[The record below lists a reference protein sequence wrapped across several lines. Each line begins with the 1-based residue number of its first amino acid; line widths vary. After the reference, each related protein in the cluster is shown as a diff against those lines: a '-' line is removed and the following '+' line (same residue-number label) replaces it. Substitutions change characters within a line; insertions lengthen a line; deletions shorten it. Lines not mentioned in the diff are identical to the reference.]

1 MAKRSRAG
9 LSFSPEILRVISS
22 LALGMFLAA
31 LDQTVMSTAGA
42 TIASHFGELTG
53 QGWLLTSY
61 LLASLITT
69 PIYGRLSDGYGR
81 RLLFITALGIFTI
94 GSAIAALSPTFGIL
108 VAGRTVQGLGAGG
121 LFSLAFAVISDL
133 VPPRERARYILVFVV
148 VFGSSSLLGPIVG
161 GVIATQNS
169 ILGIVGWKWIFILNI
184 PIALYAMWRALR
196 FLHVKQELHR
206 ERFDWWGVIL
216 FSIFVLTLLLFTQN
230 SKSEAMHQWSV
241 YLLLLL
247 ALSFIGFLLV
257 ERFLGDKA
265 LIPLH
270 FFTNRLFTVTLTS
283 STVSGGAMLIGLVVV
298 PLSVQVV
305 QGKTPAI
312 AGAILLTMGFGN
324 LFGSGLAS
332 RSVAKTGQYR
342 WLATSGLT
350 AFAIGFAILFLN
362 ASLLA
367 IVPAVIVIGFGS
379 GLVTQFG
386 SVVAPH
392 ALGERHRGSGSAI
405 NTFARQFGGVL
416 GSGLS
421 LAVIFQLWRAHGDI
435 SASAV
440 STVSS
445 TLRNLSQLAREDFI
459 SATKPVYATTAI
471 ILLLAAILTRFIPNG
486 KFDSDAEDVES
497 NIQP

>member
-1 MAKRSRAG
+1 MAKRAG
-9 LSFSPEILRVISS
+9 NRGSFSPEVLRVLSS

-42 TIASHFGELTG
+42 TIASYFGQLSG
-53 QGWLLTSY
+53 QAWLLTSY

-81 RLLFITALGIFTI
+81 RPLFITALSVFIV
-94 GSAIAALSPTFGIL
+94 GSIIAAIAPTFGLL
-108 VAGRTVQGLGAGG
+108 VVGRMVQGLGAGG

-133 VPPRERARYILVFVV
+133 VPPRERSRYILVFVV
-148 VFGSSSLLGPIVG
+148 VFGSSSLFGPLVG

-169 ILGIVGWKWIFILNI
+169 ILGIVGWRWIFILNI
-184 PIALYAMWRALR
+184 PIALYAIFRAAR
-196 FLHVKQELHR
+196 SLHVKQELHR
-206 ERFDWWGVIL
+206 DRFDWWGVAL
-216 FSIFVLTLLLFTQN
+216 FSIFVLTLLLLSQN
-230 SKSEAMHQWSV
+230 LKSQAMHQWKM

-247 ALSFIGFLLV
+247 LISFIMFLLV
-257 ERFLGDKA
+257 ERAQGDTA

-270 FFTNRLFTVTLTS
+270 FFTNRLFTVTLIAS
-283 STVSGGAMLIGLVVV
+283 MVSGAAMLIGLVVV

-305 QGKTPAI
+305 QGETPAI
-312 AGAILLTMGFGN
+312 AGLILLTMGFGN

-342 WLATSGLT
+342 WLATSGLI
-350 AFAIGFAILFLN
+350 AFAIGFAILFMSPGL
-362 ASLLA
+362 
-367 IVPAVIVIGFGS
+367 PAVISAVSVMGFGS

-392 ALGERHRGSGSAI
+392 ALGARHRGSGSAI

-421 LAVIFQLWRAHGDI
+421 LATIFQLWKTRGDI
-435 SASAV
+435 SASSVTNAGA
-440 STVSS
+440 S
-445 TLRNLSQLAREDFI
+445 LRNLGRAARDNFI
-459 SATKPVYATTAI
+459 TSAKPVYLATALA
-471 ILLLAAILTRFIPNG
+471 LLLVASLTRLIPDE
-486 KFDSDAEDVES
+486 KFEHSETT
-497 NIQP
+497 PL

>member
-1 MAKRSRAG
+1 MEARGKSRT
-9 LSFSPEILRVISS
+9 SFDPAILRVISS

-42 TIASHFGELTG
+42 TIATHFGQLSG

-69 PIYGRLSDGYGR
+69 PIYGRLSDGFGR
-81 RLLFITALGIFTI
+81 RPLFVSALAIFI
-94 GSAIAALSPTFGIL
+94 VGSTLAALAPSFGLL

-148 VFGSSSLLGPIVG
+148 VFGSSSLLGPLIG

-169 ILGIVGWKWIFILNI
+169 ILGIVGWRWIFILNI
-184 PIALYAMWRALR
+184 PIALYAIVRALR
-196 FLHVKQELHR
+196 FLRVKQILHR
-206 ERFDWWGVIL
+206 DRFDWWGVLL
-216 FSIFVLTLLLFTQN
+216 FSIFVLTLLLLSQN
-230 SKSEAMHQWSV
+230 LKSQNMHHWRP
-241 YLLLLL
+241 YLGLLLMG
-247 ALSFIGFLLV
+247 SFILFFFI
-257 ERFLGDKA
+257 ERALGEAA

-270 FFTNRLFTVTLTS
+270 FFANRLFTVTLTAS
-283 STVSGGAMLIGLVVV
+283 MVSGAAMLIGLLVV

-305 QGKTPAI
+305 QGESPAV

-324 LFGSGLAS
+324 LIGSGLAS
-332 RSVAKTGQYR
+332 RSVAKTGRYR
-342 WLATSGLT
+342 WLATLGLIS
-350 AFAIGFAILFLN
+350 FALGFIILIFSAGL
-362 ASLLA
+362 
-367 IVPAVIVIGFGS
+367 PAVIAAVIVMGFGS

-421 LAVIFQLWRAHGDI
+421 LATIFQLWKNHGDI
-435 SASAV
+435 SASNL
-440 STVSS
+440 SS
-445 TLRNLSQLAREDFI
+445 ATTSLRNLSHIARQNFI
-459 SATKPVYATTAI
+459 SSAKPVYIVTAVV
-471 ILLLAAILTRFIPNG
+471 LLLTAGLSRFISDE
-486 KFDSDAEDVES
+486 KFEHAES
-497 NIQP
+497 PAS

>member
-1 MAKRSRAG
+1 MAKSARQKV
-9 LSFSPEILRVISS
+9 SFDPAVLRVLSS

-42 TIASHFGELTG
+42 TIATHFGELSG

-69 PIYGRLSDGYGR
+69 PIYGRLSDGFGR
-81 RLLFITALGIFTI
+81 RSLFITALTIFI
-94 GSAIAALSPTFGIL
+94 VGSSASAIAPTFGLL
-108 VAGRTVQGLGAGG
+108 VIGRTVQGLGAGG

-169 ILGIVGWKWIFILNI
+169 ILGIAGWRWIFLLNI
-184 PIALYAMWRALR
+184 PIALYAIVRALR

-206 ERFDWWGVIL
+206 DRFDWWGVLL
-216 FSIFVLTLLLFTQN
+216 FSIFVLTLLLLSQN
-230 SKSEAMHQWSV
+230 LKSLAMHQWRP
-241 YLLLLL
+241 YLLALLL
-247 ALSFIGFLLV
+247 ASLLLFLVV
-257 ERFLGDKA
+257 ERSLGETA

-270 FFTNRLFTVTLTS
+270 FFANRLFTVTLIAS
-283 STVSGGAMLIGLVVV
+283 MVSGAAMLIGLVVV

-305 QGKTPAI
+305 QGQTPAI
-312 AGAILLTMGFGN
+312 AGAILLTMGVGN

-332 RSVAKTGQYR
+332 RSVAKTGHYK
-342 WLATSGLT
+342 WLATLGLL
-350 AFAIGFAILFLN
+350 AFALGFAILVFN
-362 ASLLA
+362 AGL
-367 IVPAVIVIGFGS
+367 PAVISAVVVMGFGS

-421 LAVIFQLWRAHGDI
+421 LATIFQLWKAHGDI
-435 SASAV
+435 SATTLTNAGTS
-440 STVSS
+440 
-445 TLRNLSQLAREDFI
+445 LRNLSQIARQNFVT
-459 SATKPVYATTAI
+459 SAKPVYATTALV
-471 ILLLAAILTRFIPNG
+471 LLLAALLTRLIPDE
-486 KFDSDAEDVES
+486 KFEHARELP
-497 NIQP
+497 Q

>member
-1 MAKRSRAG
+1 MAKRTRTPG
-9 LSFSPEILRVISS
+9 SFSPEILRVLSS

-42 TIASHFGELTG
+42 TIATHFGQLSG

-81 RLLFITALGIFTI
+81 KPLFITALTIFI
-94 GSAIAALSPTFGIL
+94 LGSMLAAVAPTFGVL
-108 VAGRTVQGLGAGG
+108 VIARTVQGLGAGG

-169 ILGIVGWKWIFILNI
+169 ILGIVGWRWIFILNV
-184 PIALYAMWRALR
+184 PIALYAILRAAR
-196 FLHVKQELHR
+196 FLHVKQKLHKD
-206 ERFDWWGVIL
+206 RFDWWGVLL
-216 FSIFVLTLLLFTQN
+216 FSISVLTLLLLIQN
-230 SKSEAMHQWSV
+230 LNSVAMRPWRIFLVISIV
-241 YLLLLL
+241 
-247 ALSFIGFLLV
+247 ASFAAFIFV
-257 ERFLGDKA
+257 ERSLGDAA
-265 LIPLH
+265 LTPIH
-270 FFTNRLFTVTLTS
+270 FFTNRLFTVTLVA
-283 STVSGGAMLIGLVVV
+283 STVSGAAMLIALVVI

-305 QGKTPAI
+305 QSKTPAI
-312 AGAILLTMGFGN
+312 AGLILLTMGFGN

-332 RSVAKTGQYR
+332 RSVAKTGRYR
-342 WLATSGLT
+342 WLSTLGLS
-350 AFAIGFAILFLN
+350 AFAVGFAILF
-362 ASLLA
+362 ASSGLTS
-367 IVPAVIVIGFGS
+367 IVVSVIIIGFGS

-421 LAVIFQLWRAHGDI
+421 LATIFQLWTIRGGVSVTTVTHAG
-435 SASAV
+435 SA
-440 STVSS
+440 
-445 TLRNLSQLAREDFI
+445 LRNLSQLARHDFI
-459 SATKPVYATTAI
+459 SAAKPVYLTTAL
-471 ILLLAAILTRFIPNG
+471 ILLAVAALTRLIPDE
-486 KFDSDAEDVES
+486 KFEHAEAS
-497 NIQP
+497 PL

>member
-1 MAKRSRAG
+1 MAKGRKKV
-9 LSFSPEILRVISS
+9 SFDPAVLRVLSS

-42 TIASHFGELTG
+42 TIATYFGQLSG

-69 PIYGRLSDGYGR
+69 PIYGRLSDGFGR
-81 RLLFITALGIFTI
+81 RPLFVSALAIFVA
-94 GSAIAALSPTFGIL
+94 GSTFAALAPTFGLL
-108 VAGRTVQGLGAGG
+108 VVGRTVQGLGAGG

-148 VFGSSSLLGPIVG
+148 VFGSSSLLGPLVG

-169 ILGIVGWKWIFILNI
+169 ILGVVGWRWIFILNI
-184 PIALYAMWRALR
+184 PIALYAIVRALR
-196 FLHVKQELHR
+196 FLRVKQELHR
-206 ERFDWWGVIL
+206 DRFDWWGVML
-216 FSIFVLTLLLFTQN
+216 FSIFVLTLLLLSQN
-230 SKSEAMHQWSV
+230 LKSQTMHHWRL
-241 YLLLLL
+241 YLLVLMF
-247 ALSFIGFLLV
+247 ASFFLFLVV
-257 ERFLGDKA
+257 ERSLNDRA

-270 FFTNRLFTVTLTS
+270 FFTNRLFTVTLTAS
-283 STVSGGAMLIGLVVV
+283 MVSGAAMLIGLVVV

-305 QGKTPAI
+305 QGQSPAI

-324 LFGSGLAS
+324 LIGSGLAS
-332 RSVAKTGQYR
+332 RSVAKTGRYR
-342 WLATSGLT
+342 WLASLGLF
-350 AFAIGFAILFLN
+350 AFAAGFAILVFN
-362 ASLLA
+362 AGL
-367 IVPAVIVIGFGS
+367 PAVIVAVTIMGFGS

-421 LAVIFQLWRAHGDI
+421 LATIFQLWKTHGDI
-435 SASAV
+435 STSTLTSAAT
-440 STVSS
+440 S
-445 TLRNLSQLAREDFI
+445 LRNLSQIARHDFVT
-459 SATKPVYATTAI
+459 SAKPVYATTVI
-471 ILLLAAILTRFIPNG
+471 VLLVAALLTRLIPDE
-486 KFDSDAEDVES
+486 KFEHAEAV
-497 NIQP
+497 PH

>member
-1 MAKRSRAG
+1 MAKRSRTRV
-9 LSFSPEILRVISS
+9 SFSPEILRVLSS

-42 TIASHFGELTG
+42 TIATHFGQLSG

-81 RLLFITALGIFTI
+81 RPLF
-94 GSAIAALSPTFGIL
+94 IAALTIFIIGSMIAAFAPTFGIL
-108 VAGRTVQGLGAGG
+108 VIARTVQGLGAGG

-169 ILGIVGWKWIFILNI
+169 ILGIVGWRWIFILNI
-184 PIALYAMWRALR
+184 PVAMYAIFRAAR
-196 FLHVKQELHR
+196 FLHAKQHLHKD
-206 ERFDWWGVIL
+206 RFDWWGVLL
-216 FSIFVLTLLLFTQN
+216 FSVFVLTLLLLSQN
-230 SKSEAMHQWSV
+230 LNSAAMRPWRI
-241 YLLLLL
+241 YLLLLII
-247 ALSFIGFLLV
+247 ASFVMFILV
-257 ERFLGDKA
+257 ERSLGDSA
-265 LIPLH
+265 LTPIH
-270 FFTNRLFTVTLTS
+270 FFRNRLFALTLVA
-283 STVSGGAMLIGLVVV
+283 STVSGAAMLIALVVI

-305 QGKTPAI
+305 QSKTPAI
-312 AGAILLTMGFGN
+312 AGLILLTMGFGN

-332 RSVAKTGQYR
+332 RSVAKTGRYR
-342 WLATSGLT
+342 WLSTLGLF
-350 AFAIGFAILFLN
+350 AFALGFAILFLN
-362 ASLLA
+362 SGLFA
-367 IVPAVIVIGFGS
+367 IVVAVVVIGFGS

-421 LAVIFQLWRAHGDI
+421 LATIFQLWKNRGVI
-435 SASAV
+435 SV
-440 STVSS
+440 STVTNAGAS
-445 TLRNLSQLAREDFI
+445 LRNLGQLARHDFV
-459 SATKPVYATTAI
+459 SAAKPVYLITALV
-471 ILLLAAILTRFIPNG
+471 LLIAAALTRLIPDE
-486 KFDSDAEDVES
+486 KFEHAEVS
-497 NIQP
+497 PL

>member
-1 MAKRSRAG
+1 MPKSKRKKV
-9 LSFSPEILRVISS
+9 SFSPEVLRVLSS

-42 TIASHFGELTG
+42 TIAAHFGQLSG

-81 RLLFITALGIFTI
+81 RPLFVAALGIFIAGSTI
-94 GSAIAALSPTFGIL
+94 AAIAPTFGLL

-169 ILGIVGWKWIFILNI
+169 ILGIVGWRWIFILNI
-184 PIALYAMWRALR
+184 PIALYAIFRAMR
-196 FLHVKQELHR
+196 YLHVKQELHR
-206 ERFDWWGVIL
+206 GRFDWWGVLL
-216 FSIFVLTLLLFTQN
+216 FSTFVVTLLLLSQN
-230 SKSEAMHQWSV
+230 IKSQTMHQWRM
-241 YLLLLL
+241 YLLVLLFASL
-247 ALSFIGFLLV
+247 LSFFFV
-257 ERFLGDKA
+257 ERVQGDRA

-270 FFTNRLFTVTLTS
+270 FFTNRLFTVTLTAS
-283 STVSGGAMLIGLVVV
+283 MVSGAAMLIGLVVV

-305 QGKTPAI
+305 QGETPAI
-312 AGAILLTMGFGN
+312 AGMILLTMGFGN

-332 RSVAKTGQYR
+332 RSVAKTGHYR
-342 WLATSGLT
+342 WLATLGLF
-350 AFAIGFAILFLN
+350 AFAIGFAILFFNSGL
-362 ASLLA
+362 
-367 IVPAVIVIGFGS
+367 PAVICAVIVMGFGS

-421 LAVIFQLWRAHGDI
+421 LATIFQLWKTRGDV
-435 SASAV
+435 SASSVTNAGA
-440 STVSS
+440 S
-445 TLRNLSQLAREDFI
+445 LRNLSHLARESFI
-459 SATKPVYATTAI
+459 TSARPVYATTVVV
-471 ILLLAAILTRFIPNG
+471 LLLATVLTRLIPDE
-486 KFDSDAEDVES
+486 KFEHEEILS
-497 NIQP
+497 I

>member
-1 MAKRSRAG
+1 M
-9 LSFSPEILRVISS
+9 LSS

-42 TIASHFGELTG
+42 TIATHFGQLSG

-81 RLLFITALGIFTI
+81 RPLFVAALAIFIVGSTI
-94 GSAIAALSPTFGIL
+94 AAIAPTFGLL
-108 VAGRTVQGLGAGG
+108 VVGRTVQGLGAGG

-169 ILGIVGWKWIFILNI
+169 ILGIVGWRWIFILNI
-184 PIALYAMWRALR
+184 PIALYAIVRALR

-206 ERFDWWGVIL
+206 ARFDWWGVLL
-216 FSIFVLTLLLFTQN
+216 FSIFVLTLLLLSQN
-230 SKSEAMHQWSV
+230 LKSQTMHQWRM
-241 YLLLLL
+241 YLFVLLF
-247 ALSFIGFLLV
+247 ASFLSFLFV
-257 ERFLGDKA
+257 ERAQVDRA

-270 FFTNRLFTVTLTS
+270 FFTNRLFTVTLMA
-283 STVSGGAMLIGLVVV
+283 STVSGAAMLIGLVVV

-305 QGKTPAI
+305 QGETPAI
-312 AGAILLTMGFGN
+312 AGLILLSMGFGN

-332 RSVAKTGQYR
+332 RSVAKTGHYR
-342 WLATSGLT
+342 WLATLGLF
-350 AFAIGFAILFLN
+350 AFALGFAILFFSAGL
-362 ASLLA
+362 
-367 IVPAVIVIGFGS
+367 PAVISAVIVMGFGS

-421 LAVIFQLWRAHGDI
+421 LATIFQLWKTHGDI
-435 SASAV
+435 SAS
-440 STVSS
+440 
-445 TLRNLSQLAREDFI
+445 TLTNTGASLRHLSHIARENFI
-459 SATKPVYATTAI
+459 TSTKPVYAVTTSV
-471 ILLLAAILTRFIPNG
+471 LLLATLLSRLIPDE
-486 KFDSDAEDVES
+486 KFEHTQTSS
-497 NIQP
+497 L

>member
-1 MAKRSRAG
+1 MARRERRQG
-9 LSFSPEILRVISS
+9 SFSPEVIRVLSS

-42 TIASHFGELTG
+42 TIATHFGQLSG
-53 QGWLLTSY
+53 QGWLLTTY

-81 RLLFITALGIFTI
+81 RPLFVTALVIFVV
-94 GSAIAALSPTFGIL
+94 GSAIAASAPSFGLL
-108 VAGRTVQGLGAGG
+108 VVGRTVQGLGAGG

-148 VFGSSSLLGPIVG
+148 VFGSSSLFGPIVG

-169 ILGIVGWKWIFILNI
+169 ILGIVGWRWIFILNI
-184 PIALYAMWRALR
+184 PIALYAILRAMR
-196 FLHVKQELHR
+196 HLHVKQELHKG
-206 ERFDWWGVIL
+206 RFDWWGVLL
-216 FSIFVLTLLLFTQN
+216 FSIFVLSLLLLSQN
-230 SKSEAMHQWSV
+230 VTSEAMHQWKI
-241 YLLLLL
+241 YLLILLL
-247 ALSFIGFLLV
+247 ATFVLFLLV
-257 ERFLGDKA
+257 ERVQGDRA

-270 FFTNRLFTVTLTS
+270 FFSNRLFTVTLS
-283 STVSGGAMLIGLVVV
+283 ASMVSGAAMLIGLVVV

-305 QGKTPAI
+305 QGESPAI
-312 AGAILLTMGFGN
+312 AGLILLAMGFGN

-332 RSVAKTGQYR
+332 RSVAKTGHYR
-342 WLATSGLT
+342 WLATLGLL
-350 AFAIGFAILFLN
+350 AFASGFGILFFSAGL
-362 ASLLA
+362 
-367 IVPAVIVIGFGS
+367 PAVICAVIVMGFGS

-421 LAVIFQLWRAHGDI
+421 LATIFQLWKSRGDI
-435 SASAV
+435 SAS
-440 STVSS
+440 TVTDAGAS
-445 TLRNLSQLAREDFI
+445 LRNLSHLAREDFTA
-459 SATKPVYATTAI
+459 SARPVYVVAAFA
-471 ILLLAAILTRFIPNG
+471 LLFVAALTRLIPDE
-486 KFDSDAEDVES
+486 KFEHAEIS
-497 NIQP
+497 SL

>member
-1 MAKRSRAG
+1 
-9 LSFSPEILRVISS
+9 
-22 LALGMFLAA
+22 MFLAA

-42 TIASHFGELTG
+42 TIATHFAQLSG

-81 RLLFITALGIFTI
+81 RPLFIVALTIFII
-94 GSAIAALSPTFGIL
+94 GSTIAAFAPTFSIL
-108 VAGRTVQGLGAGG
+108 VIARTVQGLGAGG

-169 ILGIVGWKWIFILNI
+169 ILGIVGWRWIFILNI
-184 PIALYAMWRALR
+184 PVAIYAILRAAR
-196 FLHVKQELHR
+196 FLHVKQHLHKD
-206 ERFDWWGVIL
+206 RFDWGGVLL
-216 FSIFVLTLLLFTQN
+216 FSVFVLTLLLLSQN
-230 SKSEAMHQWSV
+230 LNSAAMRPWRI
-241 YLLLLL
+241 YLVILIV
-247 ALSFIGFLLV
+247 ASFVMFIFI
-257 ERFLGDKA
+257 ERSLGDTA
-265 LIPLH
+265 LTPIH
-270 FFTNRLFTVTLTS
+270 FFRNRLFTLTLVA
-283 STVSGGAMLIGLVVV
+283 STVSGAAMLIALVVI

-305 QGKTPAI
+305 HSKTPAI
-312 AGAILLTMGFGN
+312 AGLILLTMGFGN

-332 RSVAKTGQYR
+332 RSVAKTGRYR
-342 WLATSGLT
+342 WLSTLGLLT
-350 AFAIGFAILFLN
+350 FALGFAILFANSGLF
-362 ASLLA
+362 A
-367 IVPAVIVIGFGS
+367 IVVAVVVIGFGA

-421 LAVIFQLWRAHGDI
+421 LATIFQLWKNRGAI
-435 SASAV
+435 S
-440 STVSS
+440 VSS
-445 TLRNLSQLAREDFI
+445 ITNSGASLRNLGQLARHDFI
-459 SATKPVYATTAI
+459 DAAKPVYLITAM
-471 ILLLAAILTRFIPNG
+471 LLLIAAALTRLIPDE
-486 KFDSDAEDVES
+486 KFEHTEVS
-497 NIQP
+497 PL

>member
-1 MAKRSRAG
+1 MAKREGKRV
-9 LSFSPEILRVISS
+9 SFSPEVLRVLSS

-31 LDQTVMSTAGA
+31 LDQTVMSTASA
-42 TIASHFGELTG
+42 TIATHFGQLSG

-81 RLLFITALGIFTI
+81 RPLFIAALGIFIVGSTI
-94 GSAIAALSPTFGIL
+94 AAIAPTFGLL
-108 VAGRTVQGLGAGG
+108 VVGRTVQGLGAGG

-148 VFGSSSLLGPIVG
+148 IFGSSSIFGPIIG

-169 ILGIVGWKWIFILNI
+169 ILGIVGWRWIFILNI
-184 PIALYAMWRALR
+184 PIALYAILRAVR

-206 ERFDWWGVIL
+206 GRFDWWGVML
-216 FSIFVLTLLLFTQN
+216 FSVFVLTLLLLSQN
-230 SKSEAMHQWSV
+230 MKSQAMQQWRM
-241 YLLLLL
+241 YLLVLLF
-247 ALSFIGFLLV
+247 ASFLSFLFV
-257 ERFLGDKA
+257 ERAQGDRA

-270 FFTNRLFTVTLTS
+270 FFTNRLFTVTLS
-283 STVSGGAMLIGLVVV
+283 ASMVSGAAMLIGLVVV

-305 QGKTPAI
+305 QGETPAI
-312 AGAILLTMGFGN
+312 AGLILLTMGFGN
-324 LFGSGLAS
+324 LLGSGLAS
-332 RSVAKTGQYR
+332 RSVARTGRYR
-342 WLATSGLT
+342 WLATLGLFT
-350 AFAIGFAILFLN
+350 FAIGFATLFFDAGLP
-362 ASLLA
+362 AVIS
-367 IVPAVIVIGFGS
+367 AVIVIGFGS

-421 LAVIFQLWRAHGDI
+421 LATIFLLWKSRGDI
-435 SASAV
+435 SAS
-440 STVSS
+440 TVTNAGAS
-445 TLRNLSQLAREDFI
+445 LRNLSQVVREDFI
-459 SATKPVYATTAI
+459 TSTKPVYAATAI
-471 ILLLAAILTRFIPNG
+471 VLFLAAFLTRLIPNE
-486 KFDSDAEDVES
+486 KFEYTETSLL
-497 NIQP
+497 

>member
-1 MAKRSRAG
+1 MAKRTRTSG
-9 LSFSPEILRVISS
+9 SFSPEILRVLSS

-42 TIASHFGELTG
+42 TIATHFGQLSG

-81 RLLFITALGIFTI
+81 RPLFIAALTIFI
-94 GSAIAALSPTFGIL
+94 LGSTLAALSPTFGVL
-108 VAGRTVQGLGAGG
+108 VIARTVQGLGAGG

-169 ILGIVGWKWIFILNI
+169 ILGIVGWRWIFILNI
-184 PIALYAMWRALR
+184 PIALYAIFRAAR
-196 FLHVKQELHR
+196 FLHVKQQLHKD
-206 ERFDWWGVIL
+206 RFDWWGVLL
-216 FSIFVLTLLLFTQN
+216 FSVFVLTLLLLIQN
-230 SKSEAMHQWSV
+230 LNSATMRTWRIFLVIVIVSSFAM
-241 YLLLLL
+241 
-247 ALSFIGFLLV
+247 FIYV
-257 ERFLGDKA
+257 ERSLGDAA
-265 LIPLH
+265 LTPIH
-270 FFTNRLFTVTLTS
+270 FFKNRLFSVTLVA
-283 STVSGGAMLIGLVVV
+283 STVSGAAMLIALVVI

-305 QGKTPAI
+305 QSKTPAI
-312 AGAILLTMGFGN
+312 AGLILLTMGFGN

-332 RSVAKTGQYR
+332 RSVAKTGRYR
-342 WLATSGLT
+342 WLSTLGLS
-350 AFAIGFAILFLN
+350 AFAVGFAILFAGSDLT
-362 ASLLA
+362 S
-367 IVPAVIVIGFGS
+367 IVVSVIIIGFGS

-421 LAVIFQLWRAHGDI
+421 LATIFQLWRTRDGVSVTSVTNSG
-435 SASAV
+435 SA
-440 STVSS
+440 
-445 TLRNLSQLAREDFI
+445 LRNLSQLARHDFV
-459 SATKPVYATTAI
+459 SAAKPVYLTTAV
-471 ILLLAAILTRFIPNG
+471 ILLVAAALTRLIPDE
-486 KFDSDAEDVES
+486 KFEHAEDS
-497 NIQP
+497 SL

>member
-1 MAKRSRAG
+1 MAKRERKKV
-9 LSFSPEILRVISS
+9 SFSPEVIRVLSS

-42 TIASHFGELTG
+42 TIATHFGQLSG
-53 QGWLLTSY
+53 QGWLLTTY

-81 RLLFITALGIFTI
+81 RPLFVAALSIFII
-94 GSAIAALSPTFGIL
+94 GSAIAALAPTFGIL
-108 VAGRTVQGLGAGG
+108 VVGRTVQGLGAGG

-148 VFGSSSLLGPIVG
+148 VFGSSSLFGPIVG

-169 ILGIVGWKWIFILNI
+169 ILGIAGWRWIFILNI
-184 PIALYAMWRALR
+184 PIALYAIVRALR

-206 ERFDWWGVIL
+206 DRFDWWGVLL
-216 FSIFVLTLLLFTQN
+216 FSVFVLSLLLLSQN
-230 SKSEAMHQWSV
+230 IKSQAMNQWKI
-241 YLLLLL
+241 YLLLVLL
-247 ALSFIGFLLV
+247 ASLVSFLLV
-257 ERFLGDKA
+257 ERAQGDRA

-270 FFTNRLFTVTLTS
+270 FFANRLFTVTLS
-283 STVSGGAMLIGLVVV
+283 ASMVSGAAMLIGLVVV

-305 QGKTPAI
+305 QGETPAI
-312 AGAILLTMGFGN
+312 AGLILLTMGFGN

-332 RSVAKTGQYR
+332 RSVAKTGRYR
-342 WLATSGLT
+342 WLATLGLF
-350 AFAIGFAILFLN
+350 AFAVGFAILFL
-362 ASLLA
+362 SPGL
-367 IVPAVIVIGFGS
+367 PAVICAVVVMGFGS

-421 LAVIFQLWRAHGDI
+421 LATIFQLWKLRGDI
-435 SASAV
+435 SV
-440 STVSS
+440 STVSNASS
-445 TLRNLSQLAREDFI
+445 TLRNLSHISRENFVSAAR
-459 SATKPVYATTAI
+459 PVYVVTTAV
-471 ILLLAAILTRFIPNG
+471 LLLAAALTRLIPDE
-486 KFDSDAEDVES
+486 KFEHAEIS
-497 NIQP
+497 SL

>member
-1 MAKRSRAG
+1 M
-9 LSFSPEILRVISS
+9 LSS

-42 TIASHFGELTG
+42 TVATHFGQLSG
-53 QGWLLTSY
+53 QAWLLTSY

-81 RLLFITALGIFTI
+81 RKLFIAALGIFII
-94 GSAIAALSPTFGIL
+94 GSTIAAIAPTFGFL

-121 LFSLAFAVISDL
+121 LFSLAFAVISDIL
-133 VPPRERARYILVFVV
+133 PPRERARYILVFVI
-148 VFGSSSLLGPIVG
+148 VFGSSSIFGPIVG

-169 ILGIVGWKWIFILNI
+169 IFGIAGWRWIFILNI
-184 PIALYAMWRALR
+184 PIALYAILRAVR
-196 FLHVKQELHR
+196 YLHVKQKLHR
-206 ERFDWWGVIL
+206 DRFDWWGVSL
-216 FSIFVLTLLLFTQN
+216 FSVFVLTLLLISQN
-230 SKSEAMHQWSV
+230 TNSHALHQWRI

-247 ALSFIGFLLV
+247 ILSFVSFLLV
-257 ERFLGDKA
+257 ERSQGDAA
-265 LIPLH
+265 LMPLH
-270 FFTNRLFTVTLTS
+270 FFTNRLFTVTLIA
-283 STVSGGAMLIGLVVV
+283 STVSGAAMLIGLVVI

-312 AGAILLTMGFGN
+312 AGLILLTMGFGN

-332 RSVAKTGQYR
+332 RSVAKTGHYR
-342 WLATSGLT
+342 WLATMGLIAFAVGFTTLFFNSGL
-350 AFAIGFAILFLN
+350 
-362 ASLLA
+362 S
-367 IVPAVIVIGFGS
+367 AVIASVVVMGFGS

-421 LAVIFQLWRAHGDI
+421 LATIFQLWKTRGSI
-435 SASAV
+435 SASTLTHAGA
-440 STVSS
+440 S
-445 TLRNLSQLAREDFI
+445 LRNLSQLARENFMS
-459 SATKPVYATTAI
+459 SAKPVYAATAV
-471 ILLLAAILTRFIPNG
+471 ILVIAALVTRLIPNG
-486 KFDSDAEDVES
+486 KFEHSTESAE
-497 NIQP
+497 

>member
-1 MAKRSRAG
+1 MAKRSGTRV
-9 LSFSPEILRVISS
+9 SFSPEILRVLSS

-42 TIASHFGELTG
+42 TIATHFGQLSG

-81 RLLFITALGIFTI
+81 RPLF
-94 GSAIAALSPTFGIL
+94 IAALTIFIVGSTVAAVAPTFGVL
-108 VAGRTVQGLGAGG
+108 VIARTVQGLGAGG

-169 ILGIVGWKWIFILNI
+169 ILGIVGWRWIFILNV
-184 PIALYAMWRALR
+184 PIALYAIFRATR
-196 FLHVKQELHR
+196 FLHVKQQLHKD
-206 ERFDWWGVIL
+206 RFDWWGVLL
-216 FSIFVLTLLLFTQN
+216 FSIFVL
-230 SKSEAMHQWSV
+230 A
-241 YLLLLL
+241 LLLLIQNL
-247 ALSFIGFLLV
+247 NSVTLRPWRISLVLLIIVSFVMFIFV
-257 ERFLGDKA
+257 ERSLGERA
-265 LIPLH
+265 LAPIH
-270 FFTNRLFTVTLTS
+270 FFGNRLFAVTLLA
-283 STVSGGAMLIGLVVV
+283 STVSGAAMLIALVVI

-305 QGKTPAI
+305 QSKTPTI
-312 AGAILLTMGFGN
+312 AGLILLTMGFGN

-332 RSVAKTGQYR
+332 RSVAKTGRYR
-342 WLATSGLT
+342 WLSTLGLL
-350 AFAIGFAILFLN
+350 AFAVGFAILFSGSGLTTI
-362 ASLLA
+362 
-367 IVPAVIVIGFGS
+367 IVSVIVIGFGS

-421 LAVIFQLWRAHGDI
+421 LATIFQLWKIRGG
-435 SASAV
+435 ASV
-440 STVSS
+440 STVTNSGKA
-445 TLRNLSQLAREDFI
+445 LRNLSQLARYDFV
-459 SATKPVYATTAI
+459 SAAKPVYLTTAV
-471 ILLLAAILTRFIPNG
+471 ILLLAAALTRLIPDE
-486 KFDSDAEDVES
+486 KFEHAEVS
-497 NIQP
+497 PL

>member
-1 MAKRSRAG
+1 MEKNPRERVK
-9 LSFSPEILRVISS
+9 LSPEVLRILSS

-42 TIASHFGELTG
+42 TIATHFGQLSG

-81 RLLFITALGIFTI
+81 RPLFIAALGIFII
-94 GSAIAALSPTFGIL
+94 GSTIAAIAPNFETL
-108 VAGRTVQGLGAGG
+108 VIGRTVQGLGAGG
-121 LFSLAFAVISDL
+121 LFSLAFAVISDV

-169 ILGIVGWKWIFILNI
+169 ILGIVGWRWIFILNI
-184 PIALYAMWRALR
+184 PIALYAIFRALR
-196 FLHVKQELHR
+196 FLHVKQHLHR
-206 ERFDWWGVIL
+206 DRFDWWGVSL
-216 FSIFVLTLLLFTQN
+216 FSIFVLTLLLISQN
-230 SKSEAMHQWSV
+230 SNSHTMHHWRI
-241 YLLLLL
+241 YFIILLI
-247 ALSFIGFLLV
+247 ASFLSFYFV
-257 ERFLGDKA
+257 ERAQGNTA

-270 FFTNRLFTVTLTS
+270 FFTNRLFTITLTA
-283 STVSGGAMLIGLVVV
+283 STVSGAAMLIGLVVV

-305 QGKTPAI
+305 QGETPAI
-312 AGAILLTMGFGN
+312 AGLILLTMGFGN

-332 RSVAKTGQYR
+332 RSVAKTGHYR
-342 WLATSGLT
+342 WLATLGLI
-350 AFAIGFAILFLN
+350 AFAVGFAILYFGAGLV
-362 ASLLA
+362 A
-367 IVPAVIVIGFGS
+367 IIPSVIVIGFGS

-421 LAVIFQLWRAHGDI
+421 LATIFQLWKIHGEI
-435 SASAV
+435 SISSA
-440 STVSS
+440 TNAGSS
-445 TLRNLSQLAREDFI
+445 LRNLSHIARENFI
-459 SATKPVYATTAI
+459 HAAKPVYLVTAMVLLIVAT
-471 ILLLAAILTRFIPNG
+471 LTRLIPNE
-486 KFDSDAEDVES
+486 KFEHAEILD
-497 NIQP
+497 P

>member
-1 MAKRSRAG
+1 MAKRERKRIG
-9 LSFSPEILRVISS
+9 FSPEVLRVLSS

-42 TIASHFGELTG
+42 TIATHFGQLSG

-81 RLLFITALGIFTI
+81 RPLFVAALGIFI
-94 GSAIAALSPTFGIL
+94 VGSMIAAIAPTFGLL

-148 VFGSSSLLGPIVG
+148 VFGSSSLFGPIVG

-169 ILGIVGWKWIFILNI
+169 ILGIVGWRWIFILNI
-184 PIALYAMWRALR
+184 PIALYAILRAVR

-206 ERFDWWGVIL
+206 GRFDWWGVLL
-216 FSIFVLTLLLFTQN
+216 FSVFVVTLLLLSQN
-230 SKSEAMHQWSV
+230 IKSQAMHQWRV
-241 YLLLLL
+241 YLFVLLL
-247 ALSFIGFLLV
+247 ASFLSFLLI
-257 ERFLGDKA
+257 ERTQGDRA

-270 FFTNRLFTVTLTS
+270 FFTNRLFTVTLTAS
-283 STVSGGAMLIGLVVV
+283 MVSGAAMLIGLVVV

-305 QGKTPAI
+305 QGETPAI
-312 AGAILLTMGFGN
+312 AGLILLTMGFGN

-332 RSVAKTGQYR
+332 RSVAKTGHYR
-342 WLATSGLT
+342 WLATLGLF
-350 AFAIGFAILFLN
+350 AFAIGFAILFLS
-362 ASLLA
+362 AGLPA
-367 IVPAVIVIGFGS
+367 IICAVIVMGFGS

-421 LAVIFQLWRAHGDI
+421 LATIFQLWKTRGSI
-435 SASAV
+435 SAS
-440 STVSS
+440 TVTNAGTS
-445 TLRNLSQLAREDFI
+445 LRNLSHLARENFI
-459 SATKPVYATTAI
+459 TSAKPVYIVTAAV
-471 ILLLAAILTRFIPNG
+471 LVLVAFLTRFIPDE
-486 KFDSDAEDVES
+486 KFEHAEIPS
-497 NIQP
+497 L

>member
-1 MAKRSRAG
+1 MPRSEKKRVP
-9 LSFSPEILRVISS
+9 LSPEILRVLSS

-42 TIASHFGELTG
+42 TVATHFNQLSG

-69 PIYGRLSDGYGR
+69 PVYGRLSDGYGR
-81 RLLFITALGIFTI
+81 RPLFIAALGIFTV
-94 GSAIAALSPTFGIL
+94 GSTVAAFAPTFDLLLI
-108 VAGRTVQGLGAGG
+108 GRTVQGLGAGG

-148 VFGSSSLLGPIVG
+148 VFGSSSLLGPVIG
-161 GVIATQNS
+161 GIIATQNS
-169 ILGIVGWKWIFILNI
+169 ILGIVGWRWIFILNI
-184 PIALYAMWRALR
+184 PVAAYAIFRALR
-196 FLHVKQELHR
+196 FLHVKQQLHKD
-206 ERFDWWGVIL
+206 RFDWWGVAL
-216 FSIFVLTLLLFTQN
+216 FSIFVLTLLVLTQN
-230 SKSEAMHQWSV
+230 SRSEAMHQWRFYLFV
-241 YLLLLL
+241 LLLVSS
-247 ALSFIGFLLV
+247 ASFVFI
-257 ERFLGDKA
+257 ERGLGDSA

-270 FFTNRLFTVTLTS
+270 FFSNRLFTVTLIAS
-283 STVSGGAMLIGLVVV
+283 VASGTAMLIGLVVV

-312 AGAILLTMGFGN
+312 AGLILLTMGFGN

-332 RSVAKTGQYR
+332 RSVAKTGRYR
-342 WLATSGLT
+342 WLASLGLT
-350 AFAIGFAILFLN
+350 AFAIGFAILFSSTALT
-362 ASLLA
+362 A
-367 IVPAVIVIGFGS
+367 IICAVVIMGFGS

-421 LAVIFQLWRAHGDI
+421 LAIIFQLWKIRGDI
-435 SASAV
+435 SITTVTNAGAS
-440 STVSS
+440 
-445 TLRNLSQLAREDFI
+445 LRNLSQVARENF
-459 SATKPVYATTAI
+459 ANAAKPVYLTTAA
-471 ILLLAAILTRFIPNG
+471 ILLLAAALTRLIPNE
-486 KFDSDAEDVES
+486 KFEHSEIS
-497 NIQP
+497 SL

>member
-1 MAKRSRAG
+1 MAKRTRKQS
-9 LSFSPEILRVISS
+9 SFSPEILRVLSS

-42 TIASHFGELTG
+42 TIATHFGQLSG

-81 RLLFITALGIFTI
+81 RPLFISALTIFII
-94 GSAIAALSPTFGIL
+94 GSTVAAFAPTFGVL
-108 VAGRTVQGLGAGG
+108 VIARTIQGLGAGG

-169 ILGIVGWKWIFILNI
+169 ILGIVGWRWIFILNI
-184 PIALYAMWRALR
+184 PVALFAIFRAAR
-196 FLHVKQELHR
+196 FLHVKQRLHKD
-206 ERFDWWGVIL
+206 RFDWWGVLL
-216 FSIFVLTLLLFTQN
+216 FSVFLLTLLLVVQN
-230 SKSEAMHQWSV
+230 LNSSALRPWRIFLV
-241 YLLLLL
+241 LLIVV
-247 ALSFIGFLLV
+247 SFVLFVVI
-257 ERFLGDKA
+257 ERSLGDSA
-265 LIPLH
+265 LTPIH
-270 FFTNRLFTVTLTS
+270 FFKNRLFAVTLVA
-283 STVSGGAMLIGLVVV
+283 STVSGAAMLIALVVI

-305 QGKTPAI
+305 QSKTPAI
-312 AGAILLTMGFGN
+312 AGLILLTMGFGN

-332 RSVAKTGQYR
+332 RSVAKTGRYR
-342 WLATSGLT
+342 WLSTLGLF
-350 AFAIGFAILFLN
+350 AFAIGFAILYFDSGLT
-362 ASLLA
+362 A
-367 IVPAVIVIGFGS
+367 IIVSVIVIGFGS

-421 LAVIFQLWRAHGDI
+421 LATIFQLWKIRGGVSVTTVTNSG
-435 SASAV
+435 SA
-440 STVSS
+440 
-445 TLRNLSQLAREDFI
+445 LRNLSQIARHDFV
-459 SATKPVYATTAI
+459 SAAKPVYLATAVILLVATAI
-471 ILLLAAILTRFIPNG
+471 TRLIPDER
-486 KFDSDAEDVES
+486 FEHAEVS
-497 NIQP
+497 PL

>member
-1 MAKRSRAG
+1 MSKGTRERVS
-9 LSFSPEILRVISS
+9 LSPEILRILSS

-42 TIASHFGELTG
+42 TIATHFGQLSG

-81 RLLFITALGIFTI
+81 RLLFITALGIFIVGSTI
-94 GSAIAALSPTFGIL
+94 AAIAPTFGLL
-108 VAGRTVQGLGAGG
+108 VIGRTVQGLGAGG

-133 VPPRERARYILVFVV
+133 VPPRERARYILVFVI

-169 ILGIVGWKWIFILNI
+169 ILGIVGWRWIFILNI
-184 PIALYAMWRALR
+184 PIALYAILRAAR
-196 FLHVKQELHR
+196 FLHVKQQLHR
-206 ERFDWWGVIL
+206 DRFDWWGVLL
-216 FSIFVLTLLLFTQN
+216 FSVFVLTLLLISQN
-230 SKSEAMHQWSV
+230 LESAAMHEWRI
-241 YLLLLL
+241 YFLLLLL
-247 ALSFIGFLLV
+247 VSFMSFIFI
-257 ERFLGDKA
+257 ERAQGDRA

-270 FFTNRLFTVTLTS
+270 FFANRLFTITLVA
-283 STVSGGAMLIGLVVV
+283 STVSGAAMLIGLVVV

-305 QGKTPAI
+305 QSKTPAI
-312 AGAILLTMGFGN
+312 AGLILLTMGFGN

-332 RSVAKTGQYR
+332 RSVAKTGRYR
-342 WLATSGLT
+342 WLATLGLF
-350 AFAIGFAILFLN
+350 AFAIGFAILFVSAGLT
-362 ASLLA
+362 A
-367 IVPAVIVIGFGS
+367 IISAIIIIGFGS

-421 LAVIFQLWRAHGDI
+421 LATIFQLWKARGHI
-435 SASAV
+435 SASMVTNSA
-440 STVSS
+440 SS
-445 TLRNLSQLAREDFI
+445 LHNLSYLARENFI
-459 SATKPVYATTAI
+459 SAAKPVYLTMA
-471 ILLLAAILTRFIPNG
+471 LLLLIAAGLTRLISNE
-486 KFDSDAEDVES
+486 KFEHSEIS
-497 NIQP
+497 SL

>member
-1 MAKRSRAG
+1 MTKRARKG
-9 LSFSPEILRVISS
+9 TTFSPEVLRVLSS

-42 TIASHFGELTG
+42 TIATHFGQLSG

-81 RLLFITALGIFTI
+81 RTLFVAALTIFIVGSTI
-94 GSAIAALSPTFGIL
+94 AAIAPTFGLL
-108 VAGRTVQGLGAGG
+108 VVGRVVQGLGAGG

-148 VFGSSSLLGPIVG
+148 VFGSSSLFGPIVG

-169 ILGIVGWKWIFILNI
+169 ILGIAGWRWIFILNI
-184 PIALYAMWRALR
+184 PIALYAILRAVR
-196 FLHVKQELHR
+196 FLHIKQELHR
-206 ERFDWWGVIL
+206 GRFDWWGVLL
-216 FSIFVLTLLLFTQN
+216 FSVFVVTLLLLSQN
-230 SKSEAMHQWSV
+230 IKSQAMHQWRI
-241 YLLLLL
+241 YLPVLLF
-247 ALSFIGFLLV
+247 ASFLSFLLV
-257 ERFLGDKA
+257 ERMQGERA

-270 FFTNRLFTVTLTS
+270 FFTNRLFTVTLTAS
-283 STVSGGAMLIGLVVV
+283 MVSGAAMLIGLVVV

-305 QGKTPAI
+305 QGETPAI
-312 AGAILLTMGFGN
+312 AGLILLTMGFGN

-332 RSVAKTGQYR
+332 RSVAKTGHYR
-342 WLATSGLT
+342 WLATLGLF
-350 AFAIGFAILFLN
+350 AFAIGFAILFFSAGLP
-362 ASLLA
+362 A
-367 IVPAVIVIGFGS
+367 IICAVIVMGFGS

-421 LAVIFQLWRAHGDI
+421 LATIFQLWKSRGDV
-435 SASAV
+435 SAS
-440 STVSS
+440 TVTNAGAS
-445 TLRNLSQLAREDFI
+445 LRNLSHLAREGFI
-459 SATKPVYATTAI
+459 TSAKPVYAITAV
-471 ILLLAAILTRFIPNG
+471 ILLLAAVLTRVVPDE
-486 KFDSDAEDVES
+486 KFEHAEIS
-497 NIQP
+497 SL